1 VNWLIATGAF
11 IYDFLADDGWE
22 LLVGLLI
29 ILPLTFFVSGHSE
42 LGGGVLMVGGVLLT
56 ISISLARKLPKRPKQ
71 A

>member
-29 ILPLTFFVSGHSE
+29 ILPLTFVVSGYSE
-42 LGGGVLMVGGVLLT
+42 MGGGVLMVGGVLLT